1 MGSDFDVILGSNS
14 SYTTTKRH
22 SYSIIIGT
30 VYHPPSAVDA
40 LMLDFLSKNMSSIEA
55 RFPDSGIILLGD
67 FNKLDT
73 SRLKNNLK

>member
-1 MGSDFDVILGSNS
+1 MDSDFEVIWAQIRPTRLPRGI
-14 SYTTTKRH
+14 R
-22 SYSIIIGT
+22 SIIIGT

-40 LMLDFLSKNMSSIEA
+40 LMLDYLSKSMSSIEA

-73 SRLKNNLK
+73 SRLKNHLK